1 MYNRYIPEDAAYTW
15 VGEKR
20 GAAAPP
26 PRPSQQHSGQ
36 SAGRGGLGALF
47 SGNGGLGALR
57 NGREGLG
64 ALFSSGREGEGVLTG
79 ALKSLGLEG
88 IDAGDILLL
97 LIIGGAIMISL
108 GIIGHYIARI
118 YDEVKRRPKYIV
130 ARRTDE
136 GVEEKPR

>member
-1 MYNRYIPEDAAYTW
+1 MYNCYIPEDAAYTW

-36 SAGRGGLGALF
+36 SAGRGGLGAL
-47 SGNGGLGALR
+47 L

-97 LIIGGAIMISL
+97 LIILLLLAEGDDLELVIAL
-108 GIIGHYIARI
+108 GLVLLMGL
-118 YDEVKRRPKYIV
+118 
-130 ARRTDE
+130 TDGKKEQEERQDSE
-136 GVEEKPR
+136 G

>member
-47 SGNGGLGALR
+47 SGNGGLGALL
-57 NGREGLG
+57 N
-64 ALFSSGREGEGVLTG
+64 GREGEGVLTG

-97 LIIGGAIMISL
+97 LIILLLLAEGDDLELVIAL
-108 GIIGHYIARI
+108 GLVLLMGQ
-118 YDEVKRRPKYIV
+118 
-130 ARRTDE
+130 TDGKKEQEERQDSE
-136 GVEEKPR
+136 G

>member
-47 SGNGGLGALR
+47 SGNGGLGALL

-64 ALFSSGREGEGVLTG
+64 ALLSSGREGEGVLTG

-97 LIIGGAIMISL
+97 LIILLLLAEGDDLELVIAL
-108 GIIGHYIARI
+108 GLVLLMGL
-118 YDEVKRRPKYIV
+118 
-130 ARRTDE
+130 TDGKKEQEERQDSE
-136 GVEEKPR
+136 G

>member
-15 VGEKR
+15 VGAKR
-20 GAAAPP
+20 GA
-26 PRPSQQHSGQ
+26 
-36 SAGRGGLGALF
+36 ALF
-47 SGNGGLGALR
+47 SGNGGLGAFL

-97 LIIGGAIMISL
+97 LIILLLLAEGDDLELVIAL
-108 GIIGHYIARI
+108 GLVLLMGL
-118 YDEVKRRPKYIV
+118 
-130 ARRTDE
+130 TDGKKEQEERQDSE
-136 GVEEKPR
+136 G